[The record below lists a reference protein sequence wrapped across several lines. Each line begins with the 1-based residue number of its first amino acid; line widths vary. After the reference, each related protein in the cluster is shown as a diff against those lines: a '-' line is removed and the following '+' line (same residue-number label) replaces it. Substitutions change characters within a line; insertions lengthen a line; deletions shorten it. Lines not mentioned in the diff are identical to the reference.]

1 MANDFSRIATLADLC
16 KPGLGGQASIS
27 VPEAAKA
34 AVDEVYR
41 SRIADYAKYSFWK
54 LGDGKYRPAQ
64 GLRLPQRRAVAFA
77 QAYLAARKVPLANAK
92 GEAALIK
99 MPTGTGKSGVIA
111 ALACASPGV
120 RKTLI
125 LTPRASLVRQMSQ
138 DLTYRFWSRL
148 DASYTRDG
156 LQAGADPGFIN
167 NKVAEPKNVAS
178 RPVRRLVSEQYKH
191 IMDDVDLARQIWVG
205 TFNALHLILGVKPPA
220 HRDFHGREERA
231 PGATFDPDKAGIDLG
246 KFRDLIKSVDLVIVD
261 EGHHEPAFSWSQA
274 VRALN
279 KPTII
284 FSATSYRNDYKYFQ
298 VTGRFVFN
306 LPWEE
311 AVEQKLVRQ
320 VEIADAPDSDKRG
333 SLAESEYSPKLFARD
348 FKACLEALPANKKAI
363 IHATDFATLKALQRS
378 LFEELGE
385 AAVLI
390 HDNIKGKEKKDAPD
404 LAKVSERMKSS
415 LKPLRFGQVHLALA
429 DNAARAKRLWLHQF
443 KLLEGVDD
451 PAFVEI
457 WLYDDFGSARQLV
470 QQIGRAIRLPDLD
483 DPQGQTAIVRG
494 CRKRLARFE
503 GEPTIAA
510 RARTRWEEGYKAFE
524 AYAVKSPDTAFTA
537 ETQLLATL
545 KKASPEVQYVSGE
558 FRSGHLL
565 SDAPTMNAFMVP
577 CRGTV
582 CRVLDVE
589 GADGITAKK
598 LDELAA
604 EAAEAMLLEDRF
616 DIVPVASGGD
626 SEHEHA
632 RLIRYLAWRNSPYLT
647 THQIPEWTLGLLLI
661 VKAGRYVFML
671 DTERNCLDF
680 GRLKLVAPT
689 PDELKRLFAT
699 DADGATR
706 SVRIVETTAKGLD
719 VSELGL
725 RSISVRRHAL
735 DNSYFDLAES
745 SQTPTTVVG
754 YSPFGQGVARRRLSL
769 SRSNL
774 TDATNHHVSIRSYV
788 EWARQVAAVMADA
801 AVTPH
806 AYFNRFAR
814 ELPSLDPPQAAPQSI
829 LLDLVDLFPEPGSPL
844 DQGWNRARIEEV
856 LKLDTCC
863 EVETRD
869 VGGKPAY
876 VFEFA
881 GRPVEVKYVYRQGVP
896 SYGRY
901 QLSADDLNAYLTET
915 ADSENENSADVD
927 DTPTDTFGRRLV
939 PSLTRLLNAEQA
951 FQIVTAEKGA
961 VYSHGHFYSPE
972 IDEGLLSVL
981 EGDPSVVGVVSEK
994 GDTRVDNVK
1003 DWNVKTLFG
1012 LVESWSKSAKTEGL
1026 PGDLA
1031 RCNILICDDSNKET
1045 ADFYAVDEVRKRVLI
1060 IHAKAA
1066 ETPNPSASA
1075 GKLQEVAR
1083 QAQASLAL
1091 AGSARQAVP
1100 PSGVW
1105 NADWSVFLDGTSKD
1119 PRTREG
1125 RRIGTRI
1132 DRGHKVSRS
1141 RLWKA
1146 PREMTIEAARE
1157 RLIEALVDPTFQRE
1171 VVIQTAGLLS
1181 YNAAK
1186 DAFANRGVAD
1196 QQFIY
1201 FLASVRSSFDR
1212 AGVRLRIVCNP

>member
-1 MANDFSRIATLADLC
+1 MAKDFSRIATLAALRGSGD
-16 KPGLGGQASIS
+16 GGRASIS
-27 VPEAAKA
+27 VPDAAEATVA
-34 AVDEVYR
+34 AAYR
-41 SRIADYAKYSFWK
+41 ARIADYAKQSFWN
-54 LGDGKYRPAQ
+54 LGDGGYRPER

-77 QAYLAARKVPLANAK
+77 QAYLAARSVPQARAE

-125 LTPRASLVRQMSQ
+125 LTPRASLVRQMGE

-148 DASYTRDG
+148 DARYTRDG
-156 LQAGADPGFIN
+156 LQTGADPGFVN
-167 NKVAEPKNVAS
+167 DEVAEPKDMAS
-178 RPVRRLVSEQYKH
+178 RPVRRLVSEQYRH
-191 IMDDVDLARQIWVG
+191 IMDEADRDRQIWVG

-220 HRDFHGREERA
+220 HRDFQGREERA
-231 PGATFDPDKAGIDLG
+231 PGAVFDPDKSGIDLG
-246 KFRDLIKSVDLVIVD
+246 AFRDLIKSVDLVIVD

-284 FSATSYRNDYKYFQ
+284 FSATPYRNDYKYFQ
-298 VTGRFVFN
+298 VTGRFVFS

-311 AVEQKLVRQ
+311 AVSRKLVRQ
-320 VEIADAPDSDKRG
+320 VEIAEAPDSDGRG
-333 SLAESEYSPKLFARD
+333 SLAEGEYSPKLFAED
-348 FKACLEALPANKKAI
+348 FKACLEALPADKKAI
-363 IHATDFATLKALQRS
+363 IHATNFATLKALQRA

-390 HDNIKGKEKKDAPD
+390 HDNIKGKEKDNPPD
-404 LAKVSERMKSS
+404 LAKVSERTKSA
-415 LKPLRFGQVHLALA
+415 LKPLRFGQVHLAVADDLA
-429 DNAARAKRLWLHQF
+429 RTKRLWLHQF

-451 PAFVEI
+451 PAFIEI

-470 QQIGRAIRLPDLD
+470 QQIGRAIRLPSLD

-510 RARTRWEEGYKAFE
+510 RARTRWEEGYKALE
-524 AYAVKSPDTAFTA
+524 TYAVKNPDTAFTA

-545 KKASPEVQYVSGE
+545 KKASPGIQYVAGE

-565 SDAPTMNAFMVP
+565 SDAPTMKAFMVP

-582 CRVLDVE
+582 CRVRDIKD
-589 GADGITAKK
+589 ADDITPEMLSA
-598 LDELAA
+598 LAA
-604 EAAEAMLLEDRF
+604 DAAEAMLLEDRF
-616 DIVPVASGGD
+616 DIVPVTSGGEV
-626 SEHEHA
+626 EHEDA

-647 THQIPEWTLGLLLI
+647 AHQIPEWTLGLLLI

-671 DTERNCLDF
+671 DTEGNCLDL
-680 GRLKLVAPT
+680 GRLKLVAPE
-689 PDELKRLFAT
+689 PEELKRLFAT
-699 DADGATR
+699 DADGASRT
-706 SVRIVETTAKGLD
+706 VRIVETTAKGLD

-745 SQTPTTVVG
+745 SQAPTTIIG
-754 YSPFGQGVARRRLSL
+754 YSPFGQSVARRRLSL

-774 TDATNHHVSIRSYV
+774 TDATNRHVSIRSYV
-788 EWARQVAAVMADA
+788 EWARQVAAVMADT

-814 ELPSLDPPQAAPQSI
+814 ELPPLDPQQAAPRSI
-829 LLDLVDLFPEPGSPL
+829 LLDLADLFPEPGSPQ
-844 DQGWNRARIEEV
+844 DQGWNRAEIEKV

-863 EVETRD
+863 EVEARD
-869 VGGKPAY
+869 VGGKPVY

-881 GRPVEVKYVYRQGVP
+881 GHPVEVKYVYRQGVP
-896 SYGRY
+896 PYGRY
-901 QLSADDLNAYLTET
+901 QLSADDLNADLTEVV
-915 ADSENENSADVD
+915 DGENENSADGD
-927 DTPTDTFGRRLV
+927 DTPNDTFGRRLA

-951 FQIVTAEKGA
+951 FQIVTAEDGA
-961 VYSHGHFYSPE
+961 VYSHGHFYSPQ
-972 IDEGLLSVL
+972 IDLGLLSVL
-981 EGDPSVVGVVSEK
+981 EGDTKVVGAVSEK
-994 GDTRVDNVK
+994 GDTRVDDVR
-1003 DWNVKTLFG
+1003 DWNAKTLFG
-1012 LVESWSKSAKTEGL
+1012 LVEAWSNSAETEGL
-1026 PGDLA
+1026 AGDLA
-1031 RCNILICDDSNKET
+1031 ACDILICDDSNKET
-1045 ADFYAVDEVRKRVLI
+1045 ADFYAVDETRKRVLI

-1066 ETPNPSASA
+1066 ETANPSASA

-1091 AGSARQAVP
+1091 AGSSRQAVP
-1100 PSGVW
+1100 PEGVW
-1105 NADWSVFLDGTSKD
+1105 NADWSVRLQATAIKPNPGQTIQR
-1119 PRTREG
+1119 P
-1125 RRIGTRI
+1125 
-1132 DRGHKVSRS
+1132 

-1146 PREMTIEAARE
+1146 PGAMTITAARE
-1157 RLIEALVDPTFQRE
+1157 RLIEALADPTFRRE

-1181 YNAAK
+1181 HQAAK

-1201 FLASVRSSFDR
+1201 FLASVRTSFDR